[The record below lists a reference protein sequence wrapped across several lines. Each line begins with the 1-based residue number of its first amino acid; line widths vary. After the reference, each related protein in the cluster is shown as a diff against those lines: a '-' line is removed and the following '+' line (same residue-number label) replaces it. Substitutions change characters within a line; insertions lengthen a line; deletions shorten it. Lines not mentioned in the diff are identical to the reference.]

1 MRKFDT
7 VIRRYLFRFVFLVIS
22 VVALARP
29 LFPADLVLSWKD
41 NATNETGFAIERTT
55 GNGTAGAS
63 WSVVASVPADV
74 QTWTDTGLPPG
85 QTFAYRVRA
94 FNASGF
100 SGYAGPV
107 SASIPPVPNAPGV
120 LSVTQVTVTVTVNA
134 PAPPGPITP
143 AP

>member
-1 MRKFDT
+1 M
-7 VIRRYLFRFVFLVIS
+7 IYRYLSRFVFLVLS
-22 VVALARP
+22 FVALARP
-29 LFPADLVLSWKD
+29 LFPADLILSWRD
-41 NATNETGFAIERTT
+41 NSSNETGFAVERAAGT
-55 GNGTAGAS
+55 GDAS
-63 WSVVASVPADV
+63 AAWTVVASLGPNV

-107 SASIPPVPNAPGV
+107 NASIPPVPSSPGN
-120 LSVTQVTVTVTVNA
+120 LTVTQVTVTVTVNA